1 MTNFPCIIEVYSQMI
16 ERSSIDLKFLSHTT
30 CQVDYDSDEEEEEV
44 GPAVKAGTK
53 SGGMFSMFSSLVR
66 LFFFN
71 TNTYVQIQNIKNF

>member
-1 MTNFPCIIEVYSQMI
+1 M
-16 ERSSIDLKFLSHTT
+16 T

-71 TNTYVQIQNIKNF
+71 KNTNTNTNKNTK